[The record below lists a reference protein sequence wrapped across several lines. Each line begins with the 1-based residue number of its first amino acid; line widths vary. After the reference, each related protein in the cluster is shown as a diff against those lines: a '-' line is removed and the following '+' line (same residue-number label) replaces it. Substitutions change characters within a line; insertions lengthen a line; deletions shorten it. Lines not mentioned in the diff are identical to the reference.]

1 MSAQPSIT
9 FPNIGPT
16 RLLINGEWLEG
27 SEQPMETFDP
37 ATGVCI
43 AKVSVAGRDDVDRA
57 VRSART
63 ALEGGSWGR
72 IDAADRGRLLFR
84 LADLVEAEREA
95 LAALESY
102 NCGMKIGDARDVVS
116 LVLDSLRY
124 YAGWA
129 DKIEGSTIPIRG
141 GHFAYTRRQ
150 PVGVVAQITPWNF
163 PLLMLAWKWG
173 PALAAGNTLVMKP
186 AEQTPLSALRMGELA
201 LEAGFPPGVVNIV
214 NGLGESV
221 GDALVT
227 HSGIDKLAF
236 TGHVETAK
244 IIQRRAA
251 DTLKRC
257 TFELG
262 GKSPI
267 VVFDDCDLDEAVTGA
282 YSANYWHAGQ
292 CCSAGTRVYVQAG
305 IREEF
310 VARLAGKVS
319 ARRVGHQ
326 LDEGTDQGPQISQD
340 QLDKIMGYIVGAQQE
355 GARLVT
361 GGSRVG
367 MQGYFV
373 APTVFDGVQ
382 DDMAIARDEVFG
394 PVASVLEFD
403 DPARVIDRA
412 NDTRFGLA
420 AAVFTR
426 DINKAHDFADR
437 IHAGYVWINCYFVM
451 DAAMPFGG
459 LKQSGIGRENGAAA
473 LEHYTELKSVIVNRK
488 Y

>member
-1 MSAQPSIT
+1 MNAQPSFT
-9 FPNIGPT
+9 FPSIGPT
-16 RLLINGEWLEG
+16 RLLINGEWQEG

-37 ATGVCI
+37 ATGACI
-43 AKVSVAGRDDVDRA
+43 AKVSVAGRNDVDRA

-63 ALEGGSWGR
+63 ALEGHSWGR
-72 IDAADRGRLLFR
+72 MDAADRGRLLFR
-84 LADLVEAEREA
+84 FADLVEAEREA

-129 DKIEGSTIPIRG
+129 DKIEGATIPIRG

-186 AEQTPLSALRMGELA
+186 AEQTPLTALRMGELA
-201 LEAGFPPGVVNIV
+201 IEAGFPPGVVNIV

-267 VVFDDCDLDEAVTGA
+267 VVFDDCDLDEAVAGA

-310 VARLAGKVS
+310 VARLADKVG
-319 ARRVGHQ
+319 ARRIGHQ
-326 LDEGTDQGPQISQD
+326 LDEDTDQGPQISQE
-340 QLDKIMGYIVGAQQE
+340 QLDKIMGYIGGAQQE

-361 GGSRVG
+361 GGSRIG
-367 MQGYFV
+367 KQGYFV
-373 APTVFDGVQ
+373 APTVFDGVR
-382 DDMAIARDEVFG
+382 DDMTIARDEVFG

-403 DPARVIDRA
+403 DTARVIDRA